1 MANPT
6 PLPDYRFPVDPWRLT
21 ELEYCDDDLGHT
33 ETLFAVGN
41 GYIGMRANPEEGR
54 NAHSHGTY
62 VNGFHETWQIKHA
75 ENAYGFAT
83 TGQTIVNA
91 PDAKLMK
98 LYVDDEPLLLETAE
112 PERLRANPRLSH
124 RRVDPQL
131 RLAHPRW
138 QTSPRGFHAP
148 CQLGAPPSRSNDVRG
163 HSARRRCTNRHL
175 LAADEPARRRGRVS
189 RSKCSARRGRRHD
202 RSAPGQSVR
211 RTRPRAN
218 VERARWRPDRPRLP
232 LHQQRDDVGSRYAS
246 CC

>member
-6 PLPDYRFPVDPWRLT
+6 PLPEYRFPVDPWRLT

-98 LYVDDEPLLLETAE
+98 LYVDDEPLLLESAE
-112 PERLRANPRLSH
+112 LIDYERTLDFRTGEL
-124 RRVDPQL
+124 
-131 RLAHPRW
+131 
-138 QTSPRGFHAP
+138 TRGFVWRTP
-148 CQLGAPPSRSNDVRG
+148 GGKRVRVASTRLVSFE
-163 HSARRRCTNRHL
+163 HRHV
-175 LAADEPARRRGRVS
+175 AAM
-189 RSKCSARRGRRHD
+189 
-202 RSAPGQSVR
+202 
-211 RTRPRAN
+211 TF
-218 VERARWRPDRPRLP
+218 
-232 LHQQRDDVGSRYAS
+232 
-246 CC
+246 